1 MTVSSSLNVSLFV
14 GVATARRGAI
24 CTWIGCINKQEP
36 PLPEPI
42 NRRGSRGKPGSFTCC
57 VKCPLTGM
65 ERWLSTNTPS
75 GAFPPMA
82 ASGALYFTH
91 AGLRS
96 SFPLPGSDDANQ
108 SHVHA
113 LVFSRFIVFKAINLI
128 SWLGLFPN
136 RKNTIYL
143 ISIVL

>member
-1 MTVSSSLNVSLFV
+1 MKLVTVSSSLNVSLFV

-82 ASGALYFTH
+82 ASGTLYFTH

-96 SFPLPGSDDANQ
+96 SCFHFQALMMPIKAMFMLWFYVSLCSKQSIKSHGWVCFPKGRTQ
-108 SHVHA
+108 
-113 LVFSRFIVFKAINLI
+113 FI
-128 SWLGLFPN
+128 
-136 RKNTIYL
+136 
-143 ISIVL
+143 